1 MNPREAPS
9 ERSLILVLGLIA
21 ALGPLTIDM
30 YLPALPSIGAAL
42 GADDGAVQL
51 SLAAYFLGLSMGQ
64 LVYGPLADRYGRR
77 PPLLVGLALYVVGS
91 LGCAAAPTI
100 EALIACRFV
109 QALGGCAGIV
119 VSRAIVRDL
128 YAREQ
133 AARVYSRLMLV
144 MGAAPIVAPLL
155 GGLLSAT
162 SGWRSIF
169 MVLAGVGVVTI
180 ALTARTIAETLA
192 PRESTPDGAP
202 ARVLTSYREVLRDRG
217 FVAFALAGGI
227 AQAGMFAYITGSP
240 YVIIEHFRRGPNFF
254 AWMFGLN
261 ALGLIAASQVNGR
274 LLARGFSSERVL
286 GCALVALCIAGA
298 GLLAAALSGAELG
311 WVLAPLFLYVS
322 ALGFTFPNAAA
333 CAMADQG
340 SRAGSASALLGTL
353 QFVIA
358 SICSAAVSRLGGG
371 PVGLALVVATC
382 GAGAAI
388 SFVSL
393 RPRGNPAGR

>member
-1 MNPREAPS
+1 
-9 ERSLILVLGLIA
+9 
-21 ALGPLTIDM
+21 
-30 YLPALPSIGAAL
+30 
-42 GADDGAVQL
+42 
-51 SLAAYFLGLSMGQ
+51 
-64 LVYGPLADRYGRR
+64 
-77 PPLLVGLALYVVGS
+77 
-91 LGCAAAPTI
+91 
-100 EALIACRFV
+100 
-109 QALGGCAGIV
+109 
-119 VSRAIVRDL
+119 
-128 YAREQ
+128 
-133 AARVYSRLMLV
+133 
-144 MGAAPIVAPLL
+144 
-155 GGLLSAT
+155 
-162 SGWRSIF
+162 
-169 MVLAGVGVVTI
+169 
-180 ALTARTIAETLA
+180 
-192 PRESTPDGAP
+192 
-202 ARVLTSYREVLRDRG
+202 
-217 FVAFALAGGI
+217 
-227 AQAGMFAYITGSP
+227 
-240 YVIIEHFRRGPNFF
+240 
-254 AWMFGLN
+254 MFGLN

-311 WVLAPLFLYVS
+311 WVLTPLFLYVS

-371 PVGLALVVATC
+371 PVGLAVVVATC